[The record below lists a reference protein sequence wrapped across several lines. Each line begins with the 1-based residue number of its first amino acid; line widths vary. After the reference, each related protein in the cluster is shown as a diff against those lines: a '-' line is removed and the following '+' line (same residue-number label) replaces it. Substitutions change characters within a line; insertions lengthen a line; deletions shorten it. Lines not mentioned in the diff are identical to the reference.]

1 MAYQSTEHESV
12 SDCLAAALA
21 AIADARRRAQG
32 QPRLQD
38 ELRRLH
44 NRLVVIR
51 GAALNI
57 ETVTARAAGRRGS
70 ERDMPER
77 TNGVAVR

>member
-1 MAYQSTEHESV
+1 MGYQSAEPESV

-21 AIADARRRAQG
+21 AISDARRRAQG

-57 ETVTARAAGRRGS
+57 ETVEARSPGRRPS
-70 ERDMPER
+70 EPKAP
-77 TNGVAVR
+77 TPTSGTGAH